1 MPLKAYVRP
10 RLVILPPEASA
21 LDAARA
27 IERNNI
33 GAVVVQD
40 RGQVVGIVT
49 DRDLAV
55 QVVGHGLDAAAT
67 RLSDIMTSPVA
78 SLSPTDTHTDAIAL
92 MQSVNVRRI
101 PLVDESGKAVGMV
114 TLDDLLLDEAA
125 PPEQLGAIVESQIG
139 EGGPW
144 RNVRTSARVRSVA
157 RAEATLRRF
166 LNRVR
171 VAGSL
176 EDTEQAE
183 EALDVVITMLVRRLT
198 THEAND
204 LIVQLPSLLQPKLRR
219 YASGPD
225 KSVDLATIRNAL
237 VERLG
242 IDPAR
247 AVTVLDAV
255 GTVIAQSVTEGQMED
270 VRKQLPRDLR
280 AVFTE
285 SSESSSRSD
294 QPAIP
299 ARAAADE
306 HDRTQGE
313 L

>member
-10 RLVILPPEASA
+10 RLVILGPEASA

-183 EALDVVITMLVRRLT
+183 EALDV
-198 THEAND
+198 
-204 LIVQLPSLLQPKLRR
+204 
-219 YASGPD
+219 
-225 KSVDLATIRNAL
+225 
-237 VERLG
+237 
-242 IDPAR
+242 
-247 AVTVLDAV
+247 
-255 GTVIAQSVTEGQMED
+255 
-270 VRKQLPRDLR
+270 
-280 AVFTE
+280 
-285 SSESSSRSD
+285 
-294 QPAIP
+294 
-299 ARAAADE
+299 
-306 HDRTQGE
+306 
-313 L
+313 